1 MNTKTIETAA
11 KTIAKIAINIT
22 IVGLILIIL
31 ADFASHFYGYD
42 KIALGQYGMI
52 EWAISKSQHTWGI
65 TFLTCLVNGAII
77 YGLTKLKA
85 LLSDLTVADILSDRT
100 YSFLKK
106 ATLYTFVV
114 SVFQNILTNASN
126 TSNMTVDFSVCGF
139 LVLAVVIS
147 KWLCTRCLA

>member
-22 IVGLILIIL
+22 IVSLILIIL

-85 LLSDLTVADILSDRT
+85 FLSDLTVADILSDRT

-106 ATLYTFVV
+106 ATLAKFQVQISQ
-114 SVFQNILTNASN
+114 SV
-126 TSNMTVDFSVCGF
+126 
-139 LVLAVVIS
+139 
-147 KWLCTRCLA
+147 